1 MCLFS
6 AINLLRQ
13 SNGKPVTGQ
22 ILFRSITDKIS
33 DDRIETQDVLLRQKN
48 VERFIEIG
56 PSDTLVSMTKK
67 TLTKQ
72 YKNLDAARHMKR
84 KLLYYGQNVKEIH
97 YDADAL
103 PKPNRANAKSNH
115 DTAHCK
121 QKERST
127 TEGAVAVEITTAPSS
142 SVHSAPA
149 PVSVTTSA
157 SSSPACKIDD
167 VPLSAKDVVVSLI
180 AQKLK
185 KSYGEIE
192 TNKTIKHLVGGTQH
206 WQLDDV
212 AVTIT
217 DISHR
222 QIHSRK

>member
-1 MCLFS
+1 MVSQS
-6 AINLLRQ
+6 AVKFCFAPFR
-13 SNGKPVTGQ
+13 
-22 ILFRSITDKIS
+22 RSITDKIS

-84 KLLYYGQNVKEIH
+84 KLLYYGQNEKEIH

-115 DTAHCK
+115 DTAHRK
-121 QKERST
+121 QKERLT
-127 TEGAVAVEITTAPSS
+127 TEGAVAVEVTTTPSS
-142 SVHSAPA
+142 SVPSAPA
-149 PVSVTTSA
+149 PVSVTATATTA

-185 KSYGEIE
+185 KSYREIE

-212 AVTIT
+212 VVTIT

-222 QIHSRK
+222 QIHS